1 MPTAMYD
8 LVHVLFKR
16 KYLVALAILAVLL
29 PTAVVA
35 LLRPTVY
42 RAASRLMVTQA
53 RAYPQLS
60 PEEDP
65 RNMPVND
72 LQFVAATAQSLKAR
86 SFLEEAAAAIAGNGN
101 GKGAA
106 SAESAEWWA
115 QRLVKYLEVTP
126 LSNAPLIEV
135 AYRADESERAAHVVN
150 LVVDEYVQ
158 YQARTVFDHAALERF
173 YERRRTEL
181 EADLQDAEAALLLFQ
196 RENNLFELQTQRVA
210 LTRIHADAL
219 EALDM
224 NAGQIRQAETNAKA
238 LSAQLEKLPAQ
249 VALHSYGDNPRLSA
263 LGSKVVELELKLN
276 DLRQLYT
283 DEDRRVKDTLEELAH
298 AEEMLGAEEAS
309 IGDAPTATRLESN
322 DAYQNILENSLR
334 EEASAEALRAR
345 REEIERQIQ
354 LTAERIEKLNELGS
368 EYERLKA
375 TRDAK
380 QSSYNHH
387 LVLLEQ
393 ARSSEA
399 MDAAGL
405 TNVRVVD
412 RAATPTKPLSNH
424 VGLTLAMGLMASFA
438 VGLGG
443 AFALEAISPTVRV
456 RQDGE
461 QRLALPILAVI
472 PEDV

>member
-1 MPTAMYD
+1 MPTAVYD

-16 KYLVALAILAVLL
+16 KYLIALAILAVLL
-29 PTAVVA
+29 PTVVVA
-35 LLRPTVY
+35 LMRPTVY

-60 PEEDP
+60 PDEEP

-72 LQFVAATAQSLKAR
+72 LQFVAATAQALKAR
-86 SFLEEAAAAIAGNGN
+86 SFLQEAAAAIAGNGN
-101 GKGAA
+101 GKSAA
-106 SAESAEWWA
+106 TPESAEWWM
-115 QRLVKYLEVTP
+115 QRLGKYLEVTP

-135 AYRADESERAAHVVN
+135 AYRADKGEQAAHVVN
-150 LVVDEYVQ
+150 LVMDEYVQ
-158 YQARTVFDHAALERF
+158 YQARTVFDHGALKRF
-173 YERRRTEL
+173 YEKRGVDL
-181 EADLQDAEAALLLFQ
+181 SGDLQGAEAALLVFQ
-196 RENNLFELQTQRVA
+196 RENDLFELETQRVA
-210 LTRIHADAL
+210 LARIHSDAL

-238 LSAQLEKLPAQ
+238 LSAQLEKLPPQ
-249 VALHSYGDNPRLSA
+249 VALHSYGDSPRLAA
-263 LGSKVVELELKLN
+263 LGTKVVELELKLN

-309 IGDAPTATRLESN
+309 IGDAPTATKLESN

-354 LTAERIEKLNELGS
+354 LTAERIGKLNELGS

-380 QSSYNHH
+380 QASYNHH
-387 LVLLEQ
+387 LVLLEK

-412 RAATPTKPLSNH
+412 RASTPSNPLPNH
-424 VGLTLAMGLMASFA
+424 TWLTLAMGLMASLA

-443 AFALEAISPTVRV
+443 AFTLEALSPTIRG

-461 QRLALPILAVI
+461 QRLALPVLAVI